1 MVGEPD
7 QHLVVR
13 RVDEIDGVVDHQRL
27 ERVDPAVLTDRR
39 QGAVVAIGAR
49 PVDILGGAGAD
60 ELDLLEVPERALD
73 LEPYLGP
80 AGEDED
86 AIRWRTYGMLGQQ
99 GKQLY
104 RRARGRLVRK
114 DAAAAPLGERFGPAP
129 PDPAPLSPDPVEHE
143 VLRRLTDI
151 ERRLVDVQAL
161 AARAYE
167 ATLDWPAE
175 LAQIRAADDYA
186 KAFEG
191 EPLVSVRIATYH
203 APDLLCERAIPSLLA
218 QTYTNWEALVVGDHC
233 TDDTEERVRAVGD
246 PRIQFWNLPFRGP
259 YPDDPRARWLVAGA
273 HPANAGIRASRGA
286 WIAPLDHDDAWED
299 DHIEVLLREAQRT
312 RAELVYGR
320 MRVVNEET
328 GEQTELGTWP
338 PTMGQFAFQGAI
350 HHRGLGKF
358 EYDVNCQFSAEP
370 GDSNLARRMWAAG
383 VRFAF
388 LDRIV
393 GTYHHQP
400 RHRERSTVERLYE
413 EAREWAASREAG
425 LQYSRQRAEASE
437 DRLRALQGG
446 DDAPR

>member
-1 MVGEPD
+1 MDV
-7 QHLVVR
+7 
-13 RVDEIDGVVDHQRL
+13 
-27 ERVDPAVLTDRR
+27 
-39 QGAVVAIGAR
+39 
-49 PVDILGGAGAD
+49 LGGPGAD
-60 ELDLLEVPERALD
+60 QLDLLEVPERALD
-73 LEPYLGP
+73 LKAYLGT

-86 AIRWRTYGMLGQQ
+86 AIRWPTYGMLGQQ

-104 RRARGRLVRK
+104 RRARARLVGK
-114 DAAAAPLGERFGPAP
+114 NAAPDAPGEGFGPPP
-129 PDPAPLSPDPVEHE
+129 PDPPPLSPDPVEHE

-167 ATLDWPAE
+167 ATLDWPAKLTE
-175 LAQIRAADDYA
+175 IRAADSYA
-186 KAFEG
+186 AAFEG
-191 EPLVSVRIATYH
+191 DPLVSVRIATYH
-203 APDLLCERAIPSLLA
+203 APDLLCERAIASLLR

-246 PRIQFWNLPFRGP
+246 PRIRFWNLPFRGP

-273 HPANAGIRASRGA
+273 NPANAGIRASRGA
-286 WIAPLDHDDAWED
+286 WIAPLDHDDEWED

-312 RAELVYGR
+312 QAELVYGR

-328 GEQTELGTWP
+328 GEQSELGAWP
-338 PTMGQFAFQGAI
+338 PAMGQFAFQGAI
-350 HHRGLGKF
+350 HHRGIGAF
-358 EYDVNCQFSAEP
+358 EYDLNCQFSAEP
-370 GDSNLARRMWAAG
+370 GDWNLARRMWAAG
-383 VRFAF
+383 VRFGF

-425 LQYSRQRAEASE
+425 LQYWRQRAEASE
-437 DRLRALQGG
+437 ERLRALQAG
-446 DDAPR
+446 DDAAAR